1 MRSSRAQG
9 RRGEQ
14 LAERALLR
22 EGYVI
27 LARNLHF
34 RHSELDLLGLDG
46 KTLCFIEVR
55 LRSSSA
61 FGSAEESVSLRKQRR
76 IVRAAREFL
85 ARTRPPRHDAMR
97 FDVIAIDAGTDPPRV
112 RLIRG
117 AFTADGPCG

>member
-14 LAERALLR
+14 LAERVLRR
-22 EGYVI
+22 EGFRI

-34 RHSELDLLGLDG
+34 RHSELDLVALEG

-55 LRSSSA
+55 LRSSRL
-61 FGSAEESVSLRKQRR
+61 FGSAEESVSRAKQRR

-85 ARTRPPRHDAMR
+85 ALARPLRPALMR
-97 FDVIAIDAGTDPPRV
+97 FDVVAIDTGTDPPRV
-112 RLIRG
+112 RLIRD
-117 AFTADGPCG
+117 AFNADD